1 MIVVRARPVM
11 LTVSGPDLFLTIAH
25 RGGVAPDGRCRQLS
39 TPEAVSVDKWEGAPT
54 AYRAT
59 LPS

>member
-1 MIVVRARPVM
+1 M
-11 LTVSGPDLFLTIAH
+11 LTVSGPNLFLTIAH
-25 RGGVAPDGRCRQLS
+25 QGGVAPDGRCRQLS